1 MELTVTPHI
10 NENKIVMMEIKQ
22 KISEPGDQAGD
33 TDELAGKTISR
44 DRMIEASIAV
54 RSGQTIV
61 LGGQVRE
68 GNKRTR
74 TKVPILGDIPLLGR
88 LFNSDSRTKA
98 RTETIVF
105 ITPYVMDTPEEADG
119 ETRRRKEALNI
130 KGMWKDGWSGS
141 KLAEKKKP
149 HWWNSSPKP
158 STSRRDFEW
167 ETSGGKASRGHK
179 SSGKVV
185 QDAMPAERQLRPYDD
200 LKGDVDD
207 FIRRLQEKC
216 DKTLDEAE

>member
-1 MELTVTPHI
+1 
-10 NENKIVMMEIKQ
+10 
-22 KISEPGDQAGD
+22 
-33 TDELAGKTISR
+33 
-44 DRMIEASIAV
+44 MIEASIAV

-130 KGMWKDGWSGS
+130 KGMWKEGWSSS
-141 KLAEKKKP
+141 KLAEKKKE
-149 HWWNSSPKP
+149 HWWSDTPKP

-167 ETSGGKASRGHK
+167 ETSGGKASRGYK
-179 SSGKVV
+179 TSEKTTF
-185 QDAMPAERQLRPYDD
+185 DDMPVKKEPRPYNEI
-200 LKGDVDD
+200 KEDVDD
-207 FIRRLQEKC
+207 FIRRLQERC
-216 DKTLDEAE
+216 DETLDEAE